1 MNALRRRLQKRRR
14 RESDAPTAE
23 AQRAVVEANRA
34 LRRYLRA
41 VRSDSQNWRLRGVAR
56 LRAYGLAPDA

>member
-1 MNALRRRLQKRRR
+1 VNALRRRLQKRRR

-41 VRSDSQNWRLRGVAR
+41 VRSPSQKRRMRGIAMLRYVGER
-56 LRAYGLAPDA
+56 NAP

>member
-14 RESDAPTAE
+14 RESDAPTEE

-56 LRAYGLAPDA
+56 LRTYGLAPDA